1 MLKDVW
7 MEGLEKFAFFI
18 LFVSDF
24 ITCYMTLPSDKRT
37 QELSRKLQE
46 ALSTDTSGT
55 QVFSSDISTISNF
68 STFSKPAFPP
78 RVSLSWLWNLYFIS
92 PLLPQILPFV
102 LDFYVS
108 HLGVVIWSWL
118 SSCFLWWVFY
128 ALTLWVWPLTV
139 AKIQNNPPVQL
150 IRKTQT
156 LPLFLTVGTSV
167 PLLMAP
173 SWEFETKQ
181 MILEI
186 CMR

>member
-1 MLKDVW
+1 MLKDVG

-18 LFVSDF
+18 LCLTLSLVTWPCPQTKGLKSWVGNYRKLFQQILPGLKFFPLTLVQYRIF
-24 ITCYMTLPSDKRT
+24 LPS
-37 QELSRKLQE
+37 QNLH
-46 ALSTDTSGT
+46 
-55 QVFSSDISTISNF
+55 
-68 STFSKPAFPP
+68 FPP

-92 PLLPQILPFV
+92 PLLPQILPFE
-102 LDFYVS
+102 LDLYVS

-139 AKIQNNPPVQL
+139 DKIQNNPPVQL

-156 LPLFLTVGTSV
+156 LPLFLTVGTSI

-186 CMR
+186 CVR